1 MTPTEAFELAIEL
14 AISAPSQLKSEQAV
28 KLAEEIAIHLTKIE
42 IDLIKSKF
50 EMGEYE

>member
-14 AISAPSQLKSEQAV
+14 AISAPSQSKTEQAV
-28 KLAEEIAIHLTKIE
+28 KLAEEIAIHLTNE
-42 IDLIKSKF
+42 EVELIKSKF